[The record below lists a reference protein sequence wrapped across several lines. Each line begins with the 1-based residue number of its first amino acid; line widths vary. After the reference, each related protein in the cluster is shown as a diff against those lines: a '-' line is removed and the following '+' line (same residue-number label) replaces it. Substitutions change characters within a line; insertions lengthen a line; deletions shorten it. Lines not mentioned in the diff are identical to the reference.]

1 MDSESRLPVD
11 ISHVLSRG
19 TPGATTQVQNGVSGS
34 YMEAV
39 FEIVTHNYRVRDLDN
54 STTQGRLTTAPRLVK
69 FMYTTA
75 PLSVPR

>member
-19 TPGATTQVQNGVSGS
+19 TPAATTQVQNGVSGS

-39 FEIVTHNYRVRDLDN
+39 FEIVTHIESEIWIILPHKEGLLQLPD
-54 STTQGRLTTAPRLVK
+54 
-69 FMYTTA
+69 
-75 PLSVPR
+75 